1 MSAAWIP
8 GRWRDRLPRVLVVG
22 LSTPG
27 LIRPSWLPFLVL
39 VTPTQ
44 HRLRRESRR
53 GPTYSTRVG
62 ICWPGVVRTARELD
76 LRGLPP
82 TLPR

>member
-39 VTPTQ
+39 VTLTQ

-62 ICWPGVVRTARELD
+62 IYWPGVVRTAREPN
-76 LRGLPP
+76 LRGPPP
-82 TLPR
+82 TLPQ